1 MTSTGKELREV
12 LERAAELEQAAPLG
26 PADVDVLFQA
36 ADEVGIPRAAVER
49 ALREIHTTLP
59 APPTVGQLV
68 FARSADD
75 LYYAAEVTE
84 AHDGRFKVRFLRGGE
99 NTLHSDEMRP
109 CSLLPGQRV
118 RVKWPGWGN
127 WTCTVLSYEADRRM
141 VTVSDGWAE
150 TRIFDVGDVWLDPR
164 KTEMRPRKGRLRTAI
179 LGAAAAGAAIGSIIT
194 ALLMG

>member
-1 MTSTGKELREV
+1 MTSTGKDMRQV
-12 LERAAELEQAAPLG
+12 LERAAELEHAAPLAA
-26 PADVDVLFQA
+26 ADVDALLQA

-49 ALREIHTTLP
+49 ALREIHATLP
-59 APPTVGQLV
+59 PPPTVGQLV

-75 LYYAAEVTE
+75 CYYAAEVTE
-84 AHDGRFKVRFLRGGE
+84 ALDTQFKVRFLRGGE

-127 WTCTVLSYEADRRM
+127 WTCPVISYDAELRH
-141 VTVSDGWAE
+141 VTVTDGWAE
-150 TRIFDVGDVWLDPR
+150 TRTFHIGDVWLDPR
-164 KTEMRPRKGRLRTAI
+164 KTETRSRRGKLRNAV

-194 ALLMG
+194 ALLLG